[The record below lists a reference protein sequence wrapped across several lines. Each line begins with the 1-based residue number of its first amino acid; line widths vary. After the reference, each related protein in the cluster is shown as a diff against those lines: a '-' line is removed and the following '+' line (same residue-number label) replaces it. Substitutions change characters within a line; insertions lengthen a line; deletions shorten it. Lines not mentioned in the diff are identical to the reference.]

1 MTLKSYLWGLRIG
14 TFLSLS
20 AWGLVIFYIDPQK
33 SGLAGQFIFYVTF
46 FLLLSGI
53 FILMLSFARRKM
65 KKDELAFAEVGISFR
80 EGMLLA
86 LLVVILFILQSFRI
100 LVWWDGLL
108 AVAGIFLIE
117 LYFLTK

>member
-1 MTLKSYLWGLRIG
+1 MTLKSYLWGLRVG
-14 TFLSLS
+14 TILSLL
-20 AWGLVIFYIDPQK
+20 AWVFVVFYIDPQK

-53 FILMLSFARRKM
+53 FILMLSFARRKI
-65 KKDELAFAEVGISFR
+65 KKDDLAFAEVGISFR

-86 LLVVILFILQSFRI
+86 LLVIILFILQSFRI

-108 AVAGIFLIE
+108 VVAGIFLIE

>member
-14 TFLSLS
+14 TLFSFL
-20 AWGLVIFYIDPQK
+20 AWGLVFFYVDPQK
-33 SGLAGQFIFYVTF
+33 SGLAGQFIFYLSF
-46 FLLLSGI
+46 FLALSGI
-53 FILMLSFARRKM
+53 FILMLTFARRKS
-65 KKDELAFAEVGISFR
+65 KREELAFAEVGISFR

-86 LLVVILFILQSFRI
+86 FLVIVLLVLQSFRI